1 MPMSSMETQMTTHD
15 AVHALKTYLLSRY
28 GGRELTGADLGPL
41 VKSFVDYRAEYPTL
55 TSGWLSQYV
64 LDHLSDVLV
73 EVGRK
78 GLDRVFRVG
87 ADAGATE
94 HPLPTTYW
102 HAFASTSAPYKLVA
116 NPGDGTWQLLQ
127 RSSEV
132 QPGLVEVA
140 SMSREELLSI
150 ASAFL
155 EAHIGDSD
163 ARSQLLQLYQGDYG
177 YWRER
182 LTAAA
187 PEAATKWAGYRQ
199 TAIVDHCRRR
209 LDSAR
214 VPAEVVSSLLEELVR
229 SRVEPVA
236 RGRAAVQ
243 RVAAR
248 PRMFS
253 LGPSRNAL
261 PAGDLRDVAAAA
273 LERMTLGELEGVAI
287 PLRVVFELL
296 QERRNG
302 RA

>member
-1 MPMSSMETQMTTHD
+1 MTNRD
-15 AVHALKTYLLSRY
+15 AVHALKTDLLNRY
-28 GGRELTGADLGPL
+28 GGRELTGAELGPL

-87 ADAGATE
+87 ADGSATAQ
-94 HPLPTTYW
+94 PLPTTFW
-102 HAFASTSAPYKLVA
+102 HAFASTSPPYKLVA
-116 NPGDGTWQLLQ
+116 NPGDGTWLLLQ

-140 SMSREELLSI
+140 SMSREELSSI

-163 ARSQLLQLYQGDYG
+163 ARSQLLQLYQGDYS

-187 PEAATKWAGYRQ
+187 PEAAMRWAGYRQ

-209 LDSAR
+209 LDRAG
-214 VPAEVVSSLLEELVR
+214 VPAEVVNLLLDELVK

-236 RGRAAVQ
+236 RGRATAQ
-243 RVAAR
+243 SVAAR
-248 PRMFS
+248 PRIFS
-253 LGPSRNAL
+253 LGPSRSAL
-261 PAGDLRDVAAAA
+261 PTSDLRNVAAAA

-287 PLRVVFELL
+287 PLRVVFELM